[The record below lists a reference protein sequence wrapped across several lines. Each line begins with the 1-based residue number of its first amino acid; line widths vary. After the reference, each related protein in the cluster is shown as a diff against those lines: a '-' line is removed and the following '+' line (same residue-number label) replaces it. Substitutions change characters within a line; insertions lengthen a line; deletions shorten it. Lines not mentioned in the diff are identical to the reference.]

1 LANILPSTVKD
12 PRAREINDQLLT
24 GILAEQVMGW
34 TIGPKRFSFGRRGW
48 MPRWRFQPT
57 RNIADAF
64 QLLANADVV
73 EYVLHA
79 DGKSIYQV
87 KVRTP
92 SASGE
97 ATGSSLPYVICLA
110 VAHAYGI
117 QVGASE

>member
-1 LANILPSTVKD
+1 
-12 PRAREINDQLLT
+12 
-24 GILAEQVMGW
+24 MGW

-57 RNIADAF
+57 ENIADAF
-64 QLLANADVV
+64 QLLESADVV

-79 DGKSIYQV
+79 DPKGLYRA

-92 SASGE
+92 SASAE
-97 ATGSSLPYVICLA
+97 ATSSSLPSAICLA

-117 QVGASE
+117 RVEASA